1 MSVQLKFRIKI
12 FVNFV
17 NKYQGFRNIP
27 YKIGFKQAFDE
38 AIRMEKPL
46 RVFIMSG
53 TEDDIRST
61 KNKVHPWALFS
72 QFLF

>member
-1 MSVQLKFRIKI
+1 MKILLNFSIKMFIIFLKNIK
-12 FVNFV
+12 
-17 NKYQGFRNIP
+17 GFRNIP

-53 TEDDIRST
+53 TDDDIRST
-61 KNKVHPWALFS
+61 KKYS
-72 QFLF
+72 